1 VSEDT
6 ATDTSQRAL
15 GRGRLDK
22 RRAILDAALQVFAR
36 EGYERASVDAI
47 AAEAAVSKPTV
58 YNHLGGKENMFRTV
72 MVEAAERSNAKI
84 LAVLDAFPTEPV
96 DLRAELVTV
105 ARRLLGCYSDELSW
119 ALQRLLWSEAARFP
133 DQYDA
138 VRASG
143 ADRNIEAL
151 AGRLA
156 RLANAGYLTIPDPA
170 LAASQFN
177 ALITGE
183 LSARTGLG
191 TRPIGDTD
199 LDRLVAA
206 GVDTFLRAFRA
217 RPAPNGGPSGVA
229 NRPA

>member
-1 VSEDT
+1 MVAST
-6 ATDTSQRAL
+6 
-15 GRGRLDK
+15 
-22 RRAILDAALQVFAR
+22 FADM
-36 EGYERASVDAI
+36 AVDAI
-47 AAEAAVSKPTV
+47 HEGKQNLMTAVS
-58 YNHLGGKENMFRTV
+58 GGCF
-72 MVEAAERSNAKI
+72 
-84 LAVLDAFPTEPV
+84 
-96 DLRAELVTV
+96 
-105 ARRLLGCYSDELSW
+105 
-119 ALQRLLWSEAARFP
+119 ALQP
-133 DQYDA
+133 
-138 VRASG
+138 
-143 ADRNIEAL
+143 
-151 AGRLA
+151 
-156 RLANAGYLTIPDPA
+156 IPDPA